1 MLVGFALPRDLNP
14 AFGSVATTS
23 SSRALPVALVLCTN
37 ITGPRCRSAGHLG
50 NPFHGLRFQ
59 GEQLRSEHRSS
70 RKDQP
75 VVSTGPY
82 SSSSSISGHCLAC
95 PYLIIF
101 RGLSP
106 FSPAHLSPFQ
116 HPLGRSL
123 SVSWP
128 APFYQHHNACPAL
141 SPVSILGGLSPSVF
155 CPLLFWELSLFPGL
169 GSVPFWFRLPWTSS
183 YPASS

>member
-128 APFYQHHNACPAL
+128 APFYQHPNACPAL
-141 SPVSILGGLSPSVF
+141 SPVSILGGLSPSV
-155 CPLLFWELSLFPGL
+155 L
-169 GSVPFWFRLPWTSS
+169 GTVPFSRFGVCPFLV
-183 YPASS
+183 PAPLDF